1 MRRVAFAGPMAS
13 GKSTAAQRVHEQFGH
28 QRVSIAAPVYQ
39 IARDMF
45 GMTTKD
51 RALLQTIGMTGRA
64 LDPDTWIRKCIESL
78 EDGVSYVVDD
88 VRFPN
93 EVEALRRCGFVVIWL
108 KTSPEE
114 RARRIRALYPEQ
126 AEMDVSVSETSLS
139 PDDVDIMWSS
149 HMLDHHIAVDARRLF

>member
-28 QRVSIAAPVYQ
+28 RRVSIAAPVCQ
-39 IARDMF
+39 IAREIF
-45 GMTTKD
+45 GMTTID
-51 RALLQTIGMTGRA
+51 RTLLQTIGMTGRA
-64 LDPDTWIRKCIESL
+64 LNPNTWIRKCAESL

-114 RARRIRALYPEQ
+114 RARRISALYPEQ
-126 AEMDVSVSETSLS
+126 AETSPTSLS
-139 PDDVDIMWSS
+139 PDDVDVVWSS
-149 HMLDHHIAVDARRLF
+149 HMLDHHIAVDAPRLF

>member
-1 MRRVAFAGPMAS
+1 MRRVAFAGPVAS

-28 QRVSIAAPVYQ
+28 RRVSIVAPVYQ
-39 IARDMF
+39 IAREMF

-51 RALLQTIGMTGRA
+51 RALLRTIGMTGRA

-78 EDGVSYVVDD
+78 EDGVSYVIDD
-88 VRFPN
+88 VCFPN

-108 KTSPEE
+108 KTSQEE

-126 AEMDVSVSETSLS
+126 VDMSETSLS

-149 HMLDHHIAVDARRLF
+149 HMLDHHIAVDAPRLQSV